1 MLELIPGLGKKT
13 MWAIIEERKKGAFT
27 DYEDLVKRVPA
38 LKHPDKLL
46 AKRIEDELSDPS
58 QKYRIFVS
66 R

>member
-1 MLELIPGLGKKT
+1 

-58 QKYRIFVS
+58 QKYHIFVS